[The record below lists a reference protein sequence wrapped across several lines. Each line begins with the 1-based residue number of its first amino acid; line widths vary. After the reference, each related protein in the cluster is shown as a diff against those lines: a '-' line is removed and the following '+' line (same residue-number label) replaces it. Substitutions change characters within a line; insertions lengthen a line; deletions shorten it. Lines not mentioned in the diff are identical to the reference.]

1 MHEMR
6 NAFTKVTANAKIR
19 GFRAAMKSGLRKVAA
34 CKAVLTRQ
42 RSLLGVRVS
51 TKTVVGT

>member
-1 MHEMR
+1 MR

-19 GFRAAMKSGLRKVAA
+19 GFRAAMKSGLRKVAV

-42 RSLLGVRVS
+42 RSLLGQVRVS

>member
-1 MHEMR
+1 MR